1 MHAFVYAFTS
11 KMSKQCLLSK
21 WVGAWIGFQLL
32 LSICL
37 LFGVLGA
44 LPVGKGHVSFI
55 PVFPNNTRSQKLF
68 ELHSIS
74 CSLSLSLSFFFFLVR
89 REDFFLCV
97 CSRHTG
103 RRVVMRPYKV
113 WILVE
118 MSSLERKWFGVWKV
132 AAVTHPCTNV
142 TARVWPGRSALK
154 HLYRGQH
161 LASIEWAISSLL
173 RPVNWRVWLSL
184 NLQSYPS
191 PDCKDPPIHG
201 SCLSL
206 GPMKPLQTSLSSVCS
221 ESPYTALLA
230 HTPSASHFVSMFS
243 SYLRCGSL
251 ILE

>member
-1 MHAFVYAFTS
+1 
-11 KMSKQCLLSK
+11 MSKQCLLSK

-37 LFGVLGA
+37 LLGVLGA
-44 LPVGKGHVSFI
+44 LPMGKGHVSFI
-55 PVFPNNTRSQKLF
+55 PVFPNNTYSQKLF

-74 CSLSLSLSFFFFLVR
+74 CSLSLSLSLFFFLVR

-97 CSRHTG
+97 CSRNTG

-118 MSSLERKWFGVWKV
+118 MSSLERKWFGGGKA

-142 TARVWPGRSALK
+142 AARVWPGRSALK
-154 HLYRGQH
+154 RLYRGQH

-173 RPVNWRVWLSL
+173 RPVNWRGWLSL
-184 NLQSYPS
+184 NLQSCPS

-206 GPMKPLQTSLSSVCS
+206 SSVKPLQTSLSSVCS

-230 HTPSASHFVSMFS
+230 HTPSASHFVLMFS

-251 ILE
+251 MLE